1 MAWVRIHDGAMSH
14 PKILS
19 LTASAFRL
27 WVGGL
32 SYCQQHLTDGLIPV
46 AALSVLL
53 GTKADANQLI
63 TAGLWRTSDTG
74 YIVHDY
80 LEWNDSREV
89 VQKKRASLKARVTR
103 YRRVTDSVTERVTE
117 RVSNASTTSGVVNS
131 TNDQIKKDDQTFSV
145 LEGVQGKPSP
155 PKASGRQMGRIFLH
169 RWQLDELIATLGAH
183 AAGFALDEW
192 LDDLSRRPDVLPADR
207 WSWVKAELQAEVRR
221 RGLPVAATQAAPT
234 NKRIAGLVRGGEA
247 FLRSVAAEEG
257 R

>member
-53 GTKADANQLI
+53 GTKADAGQLI
-63 TAGLWRTSDTG
+63 AAGLWRTSDTG

-103 YRRVTDSVTERVTE
+103 HRERVT
-117 RVSNASTTSGVVNS
+117 NASVTSGVVNS

-155 PKASGRQMGRIFLH
+155 PKSSGRQMGRIFLH

-183 AAGFALDEW
+183 AADFALDEW

-207 WSWVKAELQAEVRR
+207 WAWVKAELHAEVRR
-221 RGLPVAATQAAPT
+221 RGLPVAVTQATPT